1 MRRIFPSQV
10 LACSLLG
17 LSLRFPACHFVRL
30 GLGGDF
36 MHFPQVPWCELEC
49 FTSCVHNIASFAC
62 AQRSCFYCRGLKYL
76 SKCFVH
82 VYSTVEDPALFA
94 PTLDSTVCPQL
105 CPYKYIHQSE
115 CLTSER
121 HAFCI
126 SIGVF
131 CFRRWA
137 SLMPVHA
144 DTLKNHALF
153 LWSIYALR
161 RHRVM

>member
-1 MRRIFPSQV
+1 MRLVTNQGRASYQSHVF
-10 LACSLLG
+10 
-17 LSLRFPACHFVRL
+17 
-30 GLGGDF
+30 DF
-36 MHFPQVPWCELEC
+36 RWSSSVM
-49 FTSCVHNIASFAC
+49 T
-62 AQRSCFYCRGLKYL
+62 
-76 SKCFVH
+76 
-82 VYSTVEDPALFA
+82 AL
-94 PTLDSTVCPQL
+94 TLDSTVCPQL

-153 LWSIYALR
+153 LCTFLDFFIRYDE
-161 RHRVM
+161 HRYINLEGSLFNAWKILPGAYNRSRPLHARAVRAAYTKAADHSATHEH

>member
-36 MHFPQVPWCELEC
+36 MHFPQVPWCES
-49 FTSCVHNIASFAC
+49 TSPHVYITSHRSHVHSEVVSIAE
-62 AQRSCFYCRGLKYL
+62 GW

-137 SLMPVHA
+137 SLMPVNA